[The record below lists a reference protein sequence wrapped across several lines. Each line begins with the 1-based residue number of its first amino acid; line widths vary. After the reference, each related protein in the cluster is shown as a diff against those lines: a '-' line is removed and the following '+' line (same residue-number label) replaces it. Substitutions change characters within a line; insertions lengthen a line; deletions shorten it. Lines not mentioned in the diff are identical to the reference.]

1 MAEYTRNQKKIIERY
16 YDQRDTIMLGKLS
29 ELVTELY
36 LADGESQLD
45 KLWDRAGKA
54 MKNLKI
60 KESISAHILQQRSPE
75 VLAKHVKDWMD
86 RPPSK

>member
-36 LADGESQLD
+36 LADGDRQLD
-45 KLWDRAGKA
+45 KLWDRVAKA

-60 KESISAHILQQRSPE
+60 KESTAAHILQQRSPE
-75 VLAKHVKDWMD
+75 ILATHVKDWMN
-86 RPPSK
+86 RPPGK